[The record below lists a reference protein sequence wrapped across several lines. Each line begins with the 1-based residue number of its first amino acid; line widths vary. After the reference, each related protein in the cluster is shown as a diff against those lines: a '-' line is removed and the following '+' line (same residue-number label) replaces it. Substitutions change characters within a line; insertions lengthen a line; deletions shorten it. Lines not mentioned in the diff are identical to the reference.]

1 MVYTVNPKSY
11 RLEHEIK
18 AIERRIKEAK
28 RHFGKD
34 NPAVINNYKEMI
46 RSRRELIHLLE
57 KQDED
62 TGHATRH

>member
-34 NPAVINNYKEMI
+34 NPAVINNYEEMI
-46 RSRRELIHLLE
+46 RSRQELIDLLE
-57 KQDED
+57 SK
-62 TGHATRH
+62 GKKH

>member
-18 AIERRIKEAK
+18 TIERRIQEAK
-28 RHFGKD
+28 RHFGQT

-46 RSRRELIHLLE
+46 RSRRELIHLMN
-57 KQDED
+57 KQDHQPEH
-62 TGHATRH
+62 GAH